1 LQCGAFV
8 AQVSNECW
16 QSGVIGIFQRLSMA
30 AFEFQT
36 LEYTR
41 VTGGHLK
48 SCLLIPSKH
57 TRTINGVLFVHLS
70 SVPNFAQAL
79 FNERA
84 KVGSHSRSLQKT
96 DIALQLL
103 NLRNTS
109 FAAVRDALK
118 PKRTVVYGEGQ
129 PANPSR
135 WVTRHSHVVPSYPE
149 YTMIDAPSIGDVE
162 GRTIKTICPG
172 HRGLNAPLFIE
183 CTDENITYVRD
194 ACRYQITHGSIKRHQ
209 HPKRKRDI
217 RNHSTSRIEPSW
229 ASDTVQELEPHVVQ
243 SASGASDDDDAGIGS
258 SSPAASCASSAHA
271 DIEETSSPMS
281 VETPPKRQS
290 VRTGAITDF
299 FGARRT
305 PIQG

>member
-1 LQCGAFV
+1 LQCVAFV

-36 LEYTR
+36 HTYTG

-57 TRTINGVLFVHLS
+57 TRTVDGVLFVHLS

-79 FNERA
+79 FNERV
-84 KVGSHSRSLQKT
+84 KVGSRSRSLQKT

-103 NLRNTS
+103 KLRNTS
-109 FAAVRDALK
+109 FAAYRDALG
-118 PKRTVVYGEGQ
+118 PKKTVVYGEV
-129 PANPSR
+129 PANGTPSR
-135 WVTRHSHVVPSYPE
+135 WRMRHSHVAPSFPA

-172 HRGLNAPLFIE
+172 RRGLSAPLFIE
-183 CTDENITYVRD
+183 CTDENIKYVRD
-194 ACRYQITHGSIKRHQ
+194 VCRYQITHESIKRHQ
-209 HPKRKRDI
+209 TPKRKRDH
-217 RNHSTSRIEPSW
+217 NTSHIEPSR
-229 ASDTVQELEPHVVQ
+229 ASETVEELEPHVVQ

-258 SSPAASCASSAHA
+258 SSPSASCAASAHA

-281 VETPPKRQS
+281 VETPPKRKS